1 MDGRPSPSVLKSM
14 LKRIVP
20 LAATS
25 LLIARGALAWVPVFP
40 VNQVVVRSGEQSRVP
55 VKAAWSG
62 LDPTWTEYH
71 WEFFSADQNI
81 AIVEGLL
88 QSPASDGII
97 TVTGVEPGDTTMRVG
112 RNGDWPWLKIHV
124 ECGAEPSVTAVK
136 PVVAVLPGQAVSLQA
151 ITPLAS
157 RTVFQ
162 WYAGRIG
169 DTSRPI
175 MDSGA
180 GPELRWI
187 AEAAG
192 TSYVWVEAR
201 TVCSGSRAEFRI
213 DAASP
218 RRRST
223 GH

>member
-1 MDGRPSPSVLKSM
+1 M
-14 LKRIVP
+14 KRTLL
-20 LAATS
+20 LAAAS
-25 LLIARGALAWVPVFP
+25 LLLASGALAWVPVFP

-71 WEFFSADQNI
+71 WEFFSADESI

-88 QSPASDGII
+88 QSPAPDGII
-97 TVTGVEPGDTTMRVG
+97 TVSGVEPGDTTMRLG
-112 RNGDWPWLKIHV
+112 RNGDRPWLSIHV
-124 ECGAEPSVTAVK
+124 ICGSEPSVIAAK
-136 PVVAVLPGQAVSLQA
+136 PVVVALQGQAVSLQA

-162 WYAGRIG
+162 WYFGRMG
-169 DTSRPI
+169 DTSHPI
-175 MDSGA
+175 IDEGA

-192 TSYVWVEAR
+192 TSYVWVEAS
-201 TVCSGSRAEFRI
+201 TVCSGSRTEFRI

-218 RRRST
+218 RRRSA